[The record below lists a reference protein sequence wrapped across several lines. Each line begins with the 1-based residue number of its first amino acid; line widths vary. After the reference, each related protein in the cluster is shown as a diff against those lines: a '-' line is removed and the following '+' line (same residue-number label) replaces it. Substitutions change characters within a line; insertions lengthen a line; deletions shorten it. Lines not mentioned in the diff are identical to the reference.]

1 MLNHTLSAE
10 KTAKPNAKKDV
21 VKIAV
26 PSGLMHELAASDMH
40 GLAKDVIFWVVARH
54 QHADR
59 STGLH
64 QRLLDKAIGDD
75 ARKAIITFIKQSRY
89 IAVALQGKFEKGR
102 QAKRYYLKGA
112 EDLVS
117 HASQHNYEIV
127 CDASCFDSSGF
138 VFRSVDFGPLMD
150 CVKNGF
156 DLLDWNIDRFQA
168 EWSLGFVDEPT
179 LDSDD
184 IDAEVIAEKA
194 EKHADLSS
202 EKLDEIADSHRA
214 AYERFKDERGDR
226 VTVRDGRTYTSVT
239 SLPRWIREQEVKF
252 NGSSETFDIS
262 ACYWFGLAATERLSM
277 ARYGLNLD
285 EIDGFLDLIE
295 SGKFYERLA
304 EMTEMPYETAD
315 EKRTVKQDVQ
325 KFCLFGPI
333 GWHPLWHALKRLSPR
348 MCRTIQWWHRQ
359 QFGKSELAYFLQ
371 RIECQLMTR
380 GVCRWLADAGLPAVQ
395 VHDGAVVPEGAAMV
409 AAQWLSDHSLKLYG
423 RRCRIAVTTTNGKSY
438 V

>member
-194 EKHADLSS
+194 EKHADYAVDWSCQVS
-202 EKLDEIADSHRA
+202 
-214 AYERFKDERGDR
+214 
-226 VTVRDGRTYTSVT
+226 YTINRRITALFFQTICVAKIQ
-239 SLPRWIREQEVKF
+239 LPRPPF
-252 NGSSETFDIS
+252 S
-262 ACYWFGLAATERLSM
+262 ASF
-277 ARYGLNLD
+277 
-285 EIDGFLDLIE
+285 
-295 SGKFYERLA
+295 
-304 EMTEMPYETAD
+304 
-315 EKRTVKQDVQ
+315 Q
-325 KFCLFGPI
+325 KEFAGTLFI
-333 GWHPLWHALKRLSPR
+333 F
-348 MCRTIQWWHRQ
+348 RTIAE
-359 QFGKSELAYFLQ
+359 S
-371 RIECQLMTR
+371 
-380 GVCRWLADAGLPAVQ
+380 V
-395 VHDGAVVPEGAAMV
+395 
-409 AAQWLSDHSLKLYG
+409 
-423 RRCRIAVTTTNGKSY
+423 
-438 V
+438 